1 MSEHPQAASPT
12 AAPDEIPPEEL
23 LGALQSAVSA
33 LENVEEAV
41 FVADVGHLAILA
53 VNRAGRELLDGRDVR
68 GRPLEWLFPDQDPGE
83 FRRRL
88 HALVRAGGRSMGI
101 TAQVVWDDRPGRQVA
116 VRLDVVRR
124 DGVPLIV
131 AFVRSTPEDRV
142 LRAVGADALG
152 ALASRDELLAT
163 LSVEL
168 RRAFRHGRDLSIVA
182 LRVSL
187 PTMLRDG
194 GAQEAAVLSGV
205 AERLRAS
212 VRAEEPLA
220 RIDRRSFAWL
230 LPETGA
236 AGARRAAE
244 RAREQLTTAFTE
256 AGLDVSVGVSSLV
269 RGDAAVS
276 LLKRAEEDAQRDT
289 GPRGAPV
296 RSSPALADDAEAL
309 LRAASEG
316 DARAVEDLVA
326 AALARH
332 GHARAYDEVLQRA
345 MNRIARAANEDG
357 PERSARQHR
366 AAALLEWA
374 VARRQPV
381 HPPPDGPVAVLVPL
395 GADAR
400 RVTLP
405 AAMDSCS
412 AAGWMPLELGL
423 PTAAEAT
430 GPIGRLG
437 ARAVIVV
444 IGSDTD
450 LLDAHHLLQGI
461 AESDPS
467 MPLFVMSAP
476 NGVLRRRRPPRGVH
490 GVDSAVLL
498 VDLMRTVGEVLD

>member
-1 MSEHPQAASPT
+1 MSEHPRATSPVPH
-12 AAPDEIPPEEL
+12 AAPPAEL
-23 LGALQSAVSA
+23 LGALQAAVSA

-41 FVADVGHLAILA
+41 FVADVGSLAVLA

-68 GRPLEWLFPDQDPGE
+68 GRPLEWLFPDEDPGE

-101 TAQVVWDDRPGRQVA
+101 NAQVIWDDRRGRQVA

-142 LRAVGADALG
+142 LRAVGADPLG
-152 ALASRDELLAT
+152 SLASRDDLLAT
-163 LSVEL
+163 LAAEL

-182 LRVSL
+182 LRVAV
-187 PTMLRDG
+187 PTGLRDA

-205 AERLRAS
+205 AERLRAGT
-212 VRAEEPLA
+212 RAEEPLA

-244 RAREQLTTAFTE
+244 RARGQLTEVFSE
-256 AGLDVSVGVSSLV
+256 SGLDVSVGVASLV
-269 RGDAAVS
+269 RGDAAPT
-276 LLKRAEEDAQRDT
+276 LLKRAE
-289 GPRGAPV
+289 
-296 RSSPALADDAEAL
+296 DDADRDPGPGAASVRVSLDLDDDAGTL

-316 DARAVEDLVA
+316 DARAVEELVT

-332 GHARAYDEVLQRA
+332 GHARAYDDVLQRV
-345 MNRIARAANEDG
+345 MIRLGRAANEEG
-357 PERSARQHR
+357 PERSAGQYR

-374 VARRQPV
+374 VARRRPV

-395 GADAR
+395 GVDAR
-400 RVTLP
+400 RVSLA
-405 AAMDSCS
+405 AAMDACA

-430 GPIGRLG
+430 RPIGRLG
-437 ARAVIVV
+437 ARAVIAV

-450 LLDAHHLLQGI
+450 LLDAAHLLQGI
-461 AESDPS
+461 AESDPR

-476 NGVLRRRRPPRGVH
+476 RGILRRWRPPHGVH
-490 GVDSAVLL
+490 AVESAALL